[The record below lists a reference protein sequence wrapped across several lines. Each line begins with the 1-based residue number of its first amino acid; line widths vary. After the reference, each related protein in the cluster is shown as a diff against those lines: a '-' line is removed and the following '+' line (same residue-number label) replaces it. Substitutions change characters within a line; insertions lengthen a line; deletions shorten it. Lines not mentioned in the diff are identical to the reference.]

1 MMSPDALVPKG
12 TDLSVRRR
20 DALNAIASQSNR
32 HPPKR
37 FDFKCPLKVM
47 GEVMQDVTA
56 MQHNAPTPSNDRIAL
71 SPCIRPAYQ
80 R

>member
-1 MMSPDALVPKG
+1 
-12 TDLSVRRR
+12 LSVRRR

-47 GEVMQDVTA
+47 GEVMQDVVIA
-56 MQHNAPTPSNDRIAL
+56 MQHNAPLHPFNDRLHSAPAFALFISAEFFPRTIA
-71 SPCIRPAYQ
+71 I
-80 R
+80 